1 MNPERSRV
9 FDLPLQD
16 QLQLVEDL
24 WDHIAASKEPL
35 PVPDWQK
42 DELDRRKRNFE
53 ANPHPVAVA
62 KRRFVTDWNDG
73 HGPGVRTIR
82 TAANGN
88 PHRLAN
94 TVLKAREQI
103 VGRSQVRAVDG
114 Q

>member
-53 ANPHPVAVA
+53 ANPESAVRWEDA
-62 KRRFVTDWNDG
+62 KNQ
-73 HGPGVRTIR
+73 IR
-82 TAANGN
+82 D
-88 PHRLAN
+88 R
-94 TVLKAREQI
+94 
-103 VGRSQVRAVDG
+103 
-114 Q
+114 